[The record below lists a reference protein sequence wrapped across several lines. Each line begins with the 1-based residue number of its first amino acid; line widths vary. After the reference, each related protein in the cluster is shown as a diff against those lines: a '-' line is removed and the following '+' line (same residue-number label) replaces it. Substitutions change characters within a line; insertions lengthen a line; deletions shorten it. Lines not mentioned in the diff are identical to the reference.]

1 MQAIYKYLGWRET
14 QLTSM
19 NSGMNFWPCGVY
31 GKVAS
36 KTVSMGLPSVK
47 LSEYAAVVIEY
58 IDSKQSS
65 VDLQLCRRLPM
76 AESEQSAVCDWNT
89 TSNRLSK

>member
-36 KTVSMGLPSVK
+36 NTVSMGLPS
-47 LSEYAAVVIEY
+47 EMVI
-58 IDSKQSS
+58 QM
-65 VDLQLCRRLPM
+65 LPH
-76 AESEQSAVCDWNT
+76 
-89 TSNRLSK
+89 L

>member
-1 MQAIYKYLGWRET
+1 MKIYIWYLGWRET

-36 KTVSMGLPSVK
+36 NTVSIGLPSEIGGKYSCGSK
-47 LSEYAAVVIEY
+47 LCPEI
-58 IDSKQSS
+58 
-65 VDLQLCRRLPM
+65 LP
-76 AESEQSAVCDWNT
+76 
-89 TSNRLSK
+89 